1 MTKQETQHF
10 IDTILRQ
17 QATIQRQS
25 ETIHYLE
32 TLIDS
37 LAKELELCR
46 KEGRV

>member
-10 IDTILRQ
+10 IDTILHQ
-17 QATIQRQS
+17 QSTIQKQK
-25 ETIHYLE
+25 ETIRFLE

-37 LAKELELCR
+37 LTKELEMCR